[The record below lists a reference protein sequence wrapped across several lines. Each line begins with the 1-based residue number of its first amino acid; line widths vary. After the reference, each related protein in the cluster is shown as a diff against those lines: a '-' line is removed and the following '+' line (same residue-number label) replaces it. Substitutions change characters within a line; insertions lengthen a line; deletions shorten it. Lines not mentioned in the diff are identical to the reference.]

1 MRPYERRRSGPL
13 AGTVGSRMPAQ
24 PIQRD
29 VELSVANDFPRLA
42 DRYMERTTFE
52 SQKTTKPAGDRP
64 SNLYEPVEH
73 DGGERGQNW
82 SGRTK
87 STSLYTKAALH
98 RDVIGAAAAVG
109 LGLVAATAAAR
120 RLTERSR
127 GGPREDVPAP
137 DKASANESDSR

>member
-1 MRPYERRRSGPL
+1 VYAPEVVAEAILHCAEHPM
-13 AGTVGSRMPAQ
+13 
-24 PIQRD
+24 RD
-29 VELSVANDFPRLA
+29 VITGGMGKMLSVANDFPRLA

-109 LGLVAATAAAR
+109 LGLAAATAAAR
-120 RLTERSR
+120 RLTERSK